1 MGYKRESHIL
11 GLVAQDDEITQGF
24 IDGKDTH
31 KETASIMFD
40 IPYDDVDK
48 VQRQSAKAITFG
60 LIYGKGASSL
70 SVDLGISTEEGERLV
85 DKYYESKPR
94 VREFI
99 ETTHAKAKRDGY
111 VETLQGNRRNL
122 NEIWNKRTEA
132 DALRKTVNT
141 TIQGTGAYFT
151 NLSVI
156 LIQDY
161 IDLRNLKSKLI
172 MTVHDSIVLDTPQ
185 EEYEEV
191 AKVTKYIMENLPIE
205 WTKYNLNGK
214 EIAYPIEA
222 DVEIGWNYK
231 DAVGFGLES
240 IKTFKSLKGYIKFE
254 KDKAKFADYEAD
266 NRISKEQMKA
276 GIQAVENSI
285 EAYRV
290 ME

>member
-1 MGYKRESHIL
+1 M
-11 GLVAQDDEITQGF
+11 
-24 IDGKDTH
+24 
-31 KETASIMFD
+31 
-40 IPYDDVDK
+40 
-48 VQRQSAKAITFG
+48 

-70 SVDLGISTEEGERLV
+70 AVDLGISTEEGERLV
-85 DKYYESKPR
+85 DKYYESKPK
-94 VREFI
+94 VRDFI
-99 ETTHAKAKRDGY
+99 ELTHAKAKRDGY
-111 VETLQGNRRNL
+111 VETMQGNRRNL

-185 EEYEEV
+185 EEYEEM
-191 AKVTKYIMENLPIE
+191 AKVMKYIMENLPIE

-214 EIAYPIEA
+214 EITYPIEA

-231 DAVGFGLES
+231 DAVGFDLES

-266 NRISKEQMKA
+266 NRISKEQMRA